1 MHRIARIG
9 LKEDRRI
16 TRVDRKGSEIKEQVK
31 MKLVLIYKIVLS
43 KIVRQNIVDTIR
55 VPLWIGRFLV
65 N

>member
-31 MKLVLIYKIVLS
+31 MKLVLIS

>member
-31 MKLVLIYKIVLS
+31 MKLVLIS
-43 KIVRQNIVDTIR
+43 KIVRQNIVDPINVSR